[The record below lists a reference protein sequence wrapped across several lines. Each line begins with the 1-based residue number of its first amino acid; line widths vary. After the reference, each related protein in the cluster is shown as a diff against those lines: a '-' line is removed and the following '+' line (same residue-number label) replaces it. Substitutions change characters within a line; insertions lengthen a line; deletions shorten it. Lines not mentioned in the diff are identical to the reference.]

1 MTTATAV
8 GAGGGRT
15 LSEIVASNIRAEAA
29 RAGLTQAQLG
39 VALGVNRVGVG
50 HRFRGITP
58 WTLDE
63 VERAARLFGVRP
75 ADLLV
80 ELPRL
85 DSNQQ
90 PSGYRTRG
98 HLSPVA

>member
-1 MTTATAV
+1 MTTATAEDV
-8 GAGGGRT
+8 SGGHT
-15 LSEIVASNIRAEAA
+15 LSEVVARRIRAEAA
-29 RAGLTQAQLG
+29 WAGLTQAQLG
-39 VALGVNRVGVG
+39 VALGVNRVGVD

-75 ADLLV
+75 ADLLS